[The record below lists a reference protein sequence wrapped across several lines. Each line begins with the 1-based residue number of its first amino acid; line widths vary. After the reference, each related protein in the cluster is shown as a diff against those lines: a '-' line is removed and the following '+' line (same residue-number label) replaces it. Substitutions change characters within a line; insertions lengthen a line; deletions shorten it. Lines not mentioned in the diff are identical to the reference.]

1 MKNTFKKLTLCVLA
15 LTAVIM
21 SSAAVK
27 SISGT
32 GENNAPEHNV
42 SLAAADKTSYC
53 LRDWHGYIAVFEG
66 DGETPAT
73 VTDIPTET
81 LNKVDREKL
90 KGGIEAATR
99 EELLSLLEDFSS

>member
-1 MKNTFKKLTLCVLA
+1 M
-15 LTAVIM
+15 
-21 SSAAVK
+21 
-27 SISGT
+27 
-32 GENNAPEHNV
+32 
-42 SLAAADKTSYC
+42 AAADKTSYC

-73 VTDIPTET
+73 MTDIPTET